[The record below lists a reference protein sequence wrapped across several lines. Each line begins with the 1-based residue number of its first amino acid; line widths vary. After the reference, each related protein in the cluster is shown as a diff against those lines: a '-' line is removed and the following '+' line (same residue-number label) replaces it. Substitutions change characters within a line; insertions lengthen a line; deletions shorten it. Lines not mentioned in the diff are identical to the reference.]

1 MSRSEKLLG
10 VIGDDIRQ
18 DCEDYARLRDLMQAQ
33 YQNLLQRDGASI
45 ESANQTIDALV
56 EAARVRAQR
65 RSKILAAFRL
75 SADAAGM
82 QRLIESRPEPVR
94 NQLAQ
99 AWSQAGVLAGECKQ
113 LNERNG
119 ALLAMQQDILKQ
131 LLGGEDN
138 RAQLY
143 AP

>member
-45 ESANQTIDALV
+45 ESANQAIDALV

-75 SADAAGM
+75 SADAAGI

-99 AWSQAGVLAGECKQ
+99 AWSQARVLAGECKQ

-131 LLGGEDN
+131 LLGGEGN

>member
-33 YQNLLQRDGASI
+33 YQNLRQRDGASI
-45 ESANQTIDALV
+45 ESANQAIDALV